1 MTQSPRRKTALTR
14 KEINEIRQELRYW
27 YSHNIGQ
34 MLWESER
41 AHLEPLLHKLFGYH
55 LLQVGCPVDE
65 SLLAVSRVRHCA
77 VVDTQCYG
85 ASIIPHFFAYP
96 DALPVTSASID
107 VVLLPHTLEF
117 ERDPHQVLR
126 EVDRV
131 LIAEGH
137 VLILGFNP
145 WSLWGIRRLMSWR
158 SRRLIP
164 PWCGRFLSLTRVKD
178 WLALLG
184 FDIVM
189 VEPFFFR
196 PPLNNE
202 GVMRKLDFM
211 ETMGARW
218 WPRLGGAYL
227 LVAKKRV
234 TTFTPIKPRWRP
246 QRSLVGKLAGPAARN
261 SHDGT

>member
-1 MTQSPRRKTALTR
+1 MTQRLPRRKTALTR
-14 KEINEIRQELRYW
+14 KEINEIRLELRYW
-27 YSHNIGQ
+27 YSQNIGQ

-41 AHLEPLLHKLFGYH
+41 PHLESLLQKLFGYH
-55 LLQVGCPVDE
+55 LLHIGCPLDD
-65 SLLAVSRVRHCA
+65 LLSVSRVRHCA
-77 VVDTQCYG
+77 VVDTQSYG
-85 ASIIPHFFAYP
+85 ASIAPHCYAYP
-96 DALPVTSASID
+96 DALPISSASVD

-145 WSLWGIRRLMSWR
+145 WSLWGIRRFFSRR
-158 SRRLIP
+158 SRHLSP

-184 FDIVM
+184 FDIVL
-189 VEPFFFR
+189 VEPCFFR
-196 PPLNNE
+196 PPLNHE
-202 GVMRKLDFM
+202 GIMRKLHFM
-211 ETMGARW
+211 ETLGARW
-218 WPRLGGAYL
+218 WPRLGGAYV

-246 QRSLVGKLAGPAARN
+246 QRSLVGKLAEPAVRN
-261 SHDGT
+261 AHDG